1 MSVSQY
7 LVKIVVTVV
16 LVVVISEVSKRS
28 TLVGAL
34 LASIPVVS
42 VLAMIWLYH
51 DTRDAAQVA
60 ALSKSVFWLVLPS
73 LALFLLLPVL
83 VARGYPFYLSLAA
96 SIVATAVVYLGAIAL
111 GRHLGFRF

>member
-1 MSVSQY
+1 MSISQY
-7 LVKIVVTVV
+7 VAKIVVTAV
-16 LVVVISEVSKRS
+16 LVVVISEVSKRN

-34 LASIPVVS
+34 LASIPIVS
-42 VLAMIWLYH
+42 VLAMTWLYH

-83 VARGYPFYLSLAA
+83 LARGYHFYLSLAV
-96 SIVATAVVYLGAIAL
+96 SIGATAVVYFGAITL
-111 GRHLGFRF
+111 DRHFGLRF